1 MVLIDVKMR
10 AGVRAW
16 ITFFIMVYLT
26 PANHPLSETGSSVI
40 ERRLDTVEKNI
51 KSINNAISRLVY
63 AVSTFTQHKKKLK

>member
-10 AGVRAW
+10 AGIRAW
-16 ITFFIMVYLT
+16 ITFFIIVYLT
-26 PANHPLSETGSSVI
+26 PASHPLSETGSSVL
-40 ERRLDTVEKNI
+40 ERLDTVEKNI

>member
-10 AGVRAW
+10 AGIRAW
-16 ITFFIMVYLT
+16 ITFFIIVYLT
-26 PANHPLSETGSSVI
+26 PASHPLSETGSSVL

>member
-10 AGVRAW
+10 AGIRAW
-16 ITFFIMVYLT
+16 ITFFIIVYLT
-26 PANHPLSETGSSVI
+26 PASHPLSETGSSVL

-63 AVSTFTQHKKKLK
+63 AVSISTCSAQKKD